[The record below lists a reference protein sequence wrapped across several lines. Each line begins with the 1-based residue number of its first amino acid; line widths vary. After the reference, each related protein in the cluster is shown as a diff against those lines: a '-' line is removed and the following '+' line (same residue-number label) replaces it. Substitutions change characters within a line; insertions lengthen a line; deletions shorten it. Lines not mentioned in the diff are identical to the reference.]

1 VDKTERGEV
10 MEHGLKMETV
20 FGSTAQAVHV
30 AFLVMGQEAMQDAP
44 LRKALIRVM
53 ESINLKSGTQRHWL
67 DQLRGQKSDSIN
79 FGGLDGNEVRAQ
91 CAMITQAVK
100 QLPAPEMW
108 VLQAKYGQTD
118 CEEVGVDEVAL
129 EQMRVTLDL
138 AQKTV
143 AMVRVRMQNARAE
156 LDSARDFYI
165 ACEKR
170 IARPGIE
177 SSARTQYYAARD
189 AVRDIGAELAKA
201 ESREREAQ
209 IALEKM
215 TFGHQVADNGRLPMV
230 VKPRYAFSAER
241 IDAIKGLSDW
251 LHPQFPRI
259 KPFALDC
266 MVGRLFSNHKK
277 LDITFRDLAATFGG
291 NAMQYQRA
299 SYKLRNT
306 LRQLEQMA
314 IERLEGRMVADGV
327 AMPTESV

>member
-1 VDKTERGEV
+1 
-10 MEHGLKMETV
+10 MEQGMDMETV

-30 AFLVMGQEAMQDAP
+30 AFLVMAQEAMQDAP

-67 DQLRGQKSDSIN
+67 DQLRGEKSDSIN

-118 CEEVGVDEVAL
+118 FEDAGVDEVTL

-138 AQKTV
+138 AKKTV
-143 AMVRVRMQNARAE
+143 VMVRARMQSARAE
-156 LDSARDFYI
+156 LDAARDFHL
-165 ACEKR
+165 ACEQR
-170 IARPGIE
+170 IARPDTE
-177 SSARTQYYAARD
+177 SSARTKYYAARD
-189 AVRDIGAELAKA
+189 AVRDIGAELARA
-201 ESREREAQ
+201 ESREREAE
-209 IALEKM
+209 IALGRI
-215 TFGHQVADNGRLPMV
+215 TSSCNVADNGKVPGNLKR
-230 VKPRYAFSAER
+230 RFAFSAER

-251 LHPQFPRI
+251 LQPQFSRI

-266 MVGRLFSNHKK
+266 MVGRLFAKHKR
-277 LDITFRDLAATFGG
+277 LDISFRDLAVTFGG

-299 SYKLRNT
+299 SFKLRNM
-306 LRQLEQMA
+306 LRELEEMA
-314 IERLEGRMVADGV
+314 IARLESRMVADGV
-327 AMPTESV
+327 ALPTESV